1 MADEEVKEALSSEE
15 HEAEGGVP
23 DENFAELFEKSSRM
37 ATRLDPG
44 QKVKAR
50 VAGLSG
56 DVLYV
61 DLGGKSEGVVAMS
74 EFAEQEGVEIP
85 VVGDEID
92 VYFVTVDNGV
102 KKFTTLVRGYSTVT
116 LAGIRD
122 AHEAGLPVTGTVGR
136 AVKGGFEVMIGK
148 VRSFCPFSQIDL
160 KGAANAEG
168 YVGQTYAFRVL
179 EFAEDGA
186 NVILSRR
193 ALLEEEQQARLAE
206 LKAGLAVDQEIPVR
220 VKSLQKFGVFVDL
233 GGIDGLIP
241 MSELAWGGID
251 DPTAV
256 LSLGQ
261 EVTVKVIS
269 VDWDRN
275 RITLSLK
282 ALQED
287 PWIKAAERYPL
298 ETMVRGPVVRLTPFG
313 AFVNLEPGVDGLIH
327 VSKLG
332 AGRRVKHPQD
342 VLEVGQWVEAR
353 VIKTD
358 PVTRR
363 ISLSMENTAKG
374 NETALPAVGEIING
388 TVEKVMPFGIFVRLD
403 ENVTGLVP
411 NAEAGTPRGANH
423 AKIFPAGS
431 TIQVLVLEVD
441 KERGRITLSKS
452 KVEEK
457 MEEDALA
464 SYRDNAAGPAVTS
477 NTGLGSLGELFKAK
491 WEDLQRGR

>member
-1 MADEEVKEALSSEE
+1 MINEELREASSEE
-15 HEAEGGVP
+15 HSGQDAVS
-23 DENFAELFEKSSRM
+23 DESFAELFARSSQM

-44 QKVKAR
+44 QKVRAR

-61 DLGGKSEGVVAMS
+61 DLGGKSEGVIAVS

-85 VVGDEID
+85 NTGDEINA
-92 VYFVTVDNGV
+92 YFVAVENGV

-122 AHEAGLPVTGTVGR
+122 ALEAGLPVTGTV
-136 AVKGGFEVMIGK
+136 AKSVKGGFEVMIGK
-148 VRSFCPFSQIDL
+148 VRSFCPFSQVDL
-160 KGAANAEG
+160 KGVTNPDG
-168 YVGQTYAFRVL
+168 YVGQTFAFRVL
-179 EFAEDGA
+179 EFGEEGA

-193 ALLEEEQQARLAE
+193 ALLEEEQQARVAQ
-206 LKAGLAVDQEIPVR
+206 LKESLSVGQEASVR
-220 VKSLQKFGVFVDL
+220 VKSIQKFGVFVDL

-241 MSELAWGGID
+241 MSELAWGSVE
-251 DPTAV
+251 DPESV
-256 LSLGQ
+256 LSVGQ
-261 EVTVKVIS
+261 EVTVKIIS
-269 VDWDRN
+269 IDWDRN

-287 PWIKAAERYPL
+287 PWIKAAEKYPV
-298 ETMVRGPVVRLTPFG
+298 ETVVRGPVVRLTPFG

-327 VSKLG
+327 ISKLG
-332 AGRRVKHPQD
+332 AGKRVKHPED
-342 VLEVGQWVEAR
+342 VLQVGQWIEAR

-358 PVTRR
+358 AGARR
-363 ISLSMENTAKG
+363 VSLSMEADARRKNV
-374 NETALPAVGEIING
+374 ALPSVGEIIGG

-411 NAEAGTPRGANH
+411 NSEAGTPRGSNH
-423 AKIFPAGS
+423 VKMFPVGS
-431 TIQVLVLEVD
+431 VMQVIVLEVD
-441 KERGRITLSKS
+441 SDRGRITLSKS

-464 SYRDNAAGPAVTS
+464 SYRDSSAGLTTVS
-477 NTGLGSLGELFKAK
+477 DGGLGSLGELLKAK
-491 WEDLQRGR
+491 WEDLKREQ